1 MSKHCHLFV
10 MCLLCVWLCSEP
22 FMCTI
27 SYSSHTTLWDK
38 YYYFLLQLKKLRLR
52 QAVVGR
58 GRKKKNW
65 DSERLSNF
73 PMITQK
79 VSGRGLVCITPF
91 GALLLTDLLGRL
103 LLSQFI
109 RWDHQSDE
117 PQKDGT
123 WRQKQRRGDGCVIW
137 AGTPR
142 SQAPLCL
149 SRADKIQAARK

>member
-1 MSKHCHLFV
+1 MLKHCHLFV

-22 FMCTI
+22 FMCTV

-38 YYYFLLQLKKLRLR
+38 YYYFSSAAEETETQAGSGGQGQEKKP
-52 QAVVGR
+52 
-58 GRKKKNW
+58 W

-73 PMITQK
+73 PVITQK

-91 GALLLTDLLGRL
+91 GALLLTTLLGRL

-109 RWDHQSDE
+109 RWDHQSVE

-123 WRQKQRRGDGCVIW
+123 WRQKQRRGDGCVIL
-137 AGTPR
+137 AGTLR